1 MECHMTVQ
9 LDEGEPLHFRAE
21 RAVAEAFAAAAAYL
35 ARVTIDD
42 RVDAWMPLMPYQQL
56 WL

>member
-1 MECHMTVQ
+1 MDCHMTVQ

-21 RAVAEAFAAAAAYL
+21 RSVAEAFAVAAAYL

-42 RVDAWMPLMPYQQL
+42 RVDAWMPLMPYQEL

>member
-1 MECHMTVQ
+1 MECHLAVQ
-9 LDEGEPLHFRAE
+9 FDEGEPLHFRAE
-21 RAVAEAFAAAAAYL
+21 RAAATAFAAAAAYL

-42 RVDAWMPLMPYQQL
+42 RVDAWMPSMPYQQL